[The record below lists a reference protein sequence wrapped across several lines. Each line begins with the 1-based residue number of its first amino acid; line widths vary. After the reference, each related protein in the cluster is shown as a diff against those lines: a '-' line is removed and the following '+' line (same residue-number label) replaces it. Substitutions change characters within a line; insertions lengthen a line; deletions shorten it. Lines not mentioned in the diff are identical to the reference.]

1 MLCNPIPW
9 KQFVVRQPRSQTVS
23 DNFERGRRSAADN
36 SSKGLELMTNKK
48 QHDIVGSSKET
59 ISVGLLQSTP
69 QASFEKGDCEI
80 TLERRKP
87 LQSTSYKTISDND
100 EGTYTMLVELHDVD
114 IMDHPL
120 MTEEQRI
127 AKDIEQMIE
136 VLVERQRSG
145 IVDFL
150 SRKIKALKLSYDDF
164 KKTMIIQ
171 LAPAAE
177 TGESSPANTQNNNPS
192 DGIFPAK
199 PAHAS
204 FYSRHYNSKKN
215 IHDEADREIEIQER
229 RRVFMEEIRATRLL
243 RVREGLIL
251 W

>member
-1 MLCNPIPW
+1 M
-9 KQFVVRQPRSQTVS
+9 RQPKSQTVR
-23 DNFERGRRSAADN
+23 DNFERGRRSATDNKLQFGLDADA
-36 SSKGLELMTNKK
+36 SSSKK
-48 QHDIVGSSKET
+48 QHGIIGASKET
-59 ISVGLLQSTP
+59 LSVGLSTNQSIG
-69 QASFEKGDCEI
+69 FDDRDNEI

-100 EGTYTMLVELHDVD
+100 EGTYTMLIELHDVD

-120 MTEEQRI
+120 MTEEQRV

-150 SRKIKALKLSYDDF
+150 SRKIKALKLSYEDF
-164 KKTMIIQ
+164 KKNMMSP

-177 TGESSPANTQNNNPS
+177 TIDASSGANNGTHPTS

-204 FYSRHYNSKKN
+204 FYSRHTNSRKTM
-215 IHDEADREIEIQER
+215 HDEADRENEIQEKR
-229 RRVFMEEIRATRLL
+229 RIFMEEIRATRLL
-243 RVREGLIL
+243 RVRSEFLDFLGLAF
-251 W
+251 